1 MDSDLKKI
9 SNTSF
14 TIFVNKG
21 KILTD
26 IFYVINMK
34 KKKEHLI
41 QEKRMKSCKFIE
53 DV

>member
-34 KKKEHLI
+34 KKKRTFDTREENEIL
-41 QEKRMKSCKFIE
+41 
-53 DV
+53 